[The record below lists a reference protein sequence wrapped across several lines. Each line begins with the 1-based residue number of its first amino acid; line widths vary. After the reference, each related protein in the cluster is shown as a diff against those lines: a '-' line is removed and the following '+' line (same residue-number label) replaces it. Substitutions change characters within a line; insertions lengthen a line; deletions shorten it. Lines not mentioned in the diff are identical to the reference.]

1 MARYNES
8 IMVTF
13 NDNDGGVG
21 FSINPATSSDFARYQ
36 RIFGKWR
43 TRWIVFKRFW
53 IAMRRMEDHCA
64 DYQHDGPIKLWVFKA
79 EIPE

>member
-8 IMVTF
+8 IMITF

-21 FSINPATSSDFARYQ
+21 FRVDPETSSDFARYQ

-43 TRWIVFKRFW
+43 TRWIVFKRFCR
-53 IAMRRMEDHCA
+53 AMRWMESYCA
-64 DYQHDGPIKLWVFKA
+64 DYQHDKPTKLWVFKA